1 MFYTIKL
8 MRLLLYLIMKLKNI
22 LLALMTILIMS
33 GSTFAQSSLNLKSL
47 EQKIQS
53 LDKQNKAFNFYINMQ
68 NSANVYFNSDKYEG
82 MDFKTNQFRLEM
94 RGELVTGLSYRFR
107 HRMNRGTTAEGLSN
121 LSRATDIASIS
132 LAITPAFTIT
142 AGKQCTA
149 YGGFEFDL
157 NPIDIYQYSDMID
170 NMDNFLTGI
179 DFAYTI
185 LSQEL
190 RFQIVNARTDSFDKI
205 YTGVENIHASKT
217 ALAYT
222 FNWNGKL
229 LDGKILTRWSYT
241 LIEDAKDMYTN
252 YVALGTQI
260 KLSDKLQVQI
270 DWMNSKEDLDRKGI
284 ITSMHNNDKRATN
297 VEYNA
302 FVAKL
307 DYKINPSFNIFA
319 KGILETASHEGN
331 TNSEINNTYRTSYAY
346 ICGLE
351 YFPTSENLKIFLN
364 YTGRYFD
371 YDSSVATQYNLSDL
385 HTNRFSIGLV
395 YRLKM
400 F

>member
-1 MFYTIKL
+1 
-8 MRLLLYLIMKLKNI
+8 
-22 LLALMTILIMS
+22 MTIVLVS

-53 LDKQNKAFNFYINMQ
+53 LDQQNKAFNFYLNMQ
-68 NSANVYFNSDKYEG
+68 NSANVYLNSDDYEG

-94 RGELVTGLSYRFR
+94 RGEVVPGLSYRFR
-107 HRMNRGTTAEGLSN
+107 QRMNRGTSAQGLSN

-132 LAITPAFTIT
+132 LAVTPNLTIT
-142 AGKQCTA
+142 GGKQCTA
-149 YGGFEFDL
+149 FGGFEFDL

-170 NMDNFLTGI
+170 YMDNFLTGV

-185 LSQEL
+185 NKQEI
-190 RFQIVNARTDSFDKI
+190 RFQVVNARTDSFDKV
-205 YTGVENIHASKT
+205 YTGVEGIEASKN

-222 FNWNGKL
+222 LNWNGNL
-229 LDGKILTRWSYT
+229 LDGKIITRWSYSI
-241 LIEDAKDMYTN
+241 IEDAKDMYTN
-252 YVALGTQI
+252 YIALGTQI
-260 KLSDKLQVQI
+260 KLSDKAQLQF

-284 ITSMHNNDKRATN
+284 VSSMCNNDKRATN
-297 VEYNA
+297 VEYNS

-307 DYKINPSFNIFA
+307 DYKIKPSLNVFA
-319 KGILETASHEGN
+319 KGMLETASHDGN
-331 TNSEINNTYRTSYAY
+331 TNSEVNNDYRTSYGY

-351 YFPTSENLKIFLN
+351 YFPTSENLKVFLN

-371 YDSSVATQYNLSDL
+371 YDSSVAKEYSLEDT